1 MSRLI
6 ETNRV
11 RRLLWLTHQRYSA
24 PLLAGGDP
32 PWLDSAA
39 CVAWARQAHGLL
51 GSDVLTLPLAE
62 VAAAWLARDAAL
74 KAEMVEKTKRAHAPL
89 KACLASSPLRE
100 HAAALAGALRAAL
113 PAAIFA
119 LELPSPRDW
128 AAGALA
134 LAGGAAGA
142 EVDEDAA
149 DAAAAS
155 IADFLRIFATAG
167 VDAVLL
173 RETRAWDAADAAL
186 WLELYQ
192 PVANVARHYGWDWG
206 LQAPAATEVGG
217 THAPDFVITPPPCA
231 PGEASAPYAA
241 GLVVPEAFWQGAD
254 LPAPLRDTFDA
265 AEIPVAAHPETVL
278 ARLACLRERRLT
290 W

>member
-6 ETNRV
+6 DTNRA
-11 RRLLWLTHQRYSA
+11 RRLLWLNHERYSA

-62 VAAAWLARDAAL
+62 VAAAWLAREPAL
-74 KAEMVEKTKRAHAPL
+74 KAEMAEKTKRAHGPL
-89 KACLASSPLRE
+89 KACLASAPLRE
-100 HAAALAGALRAAL
+100 HAAALASALRAAL
-113 PAAIFA
+113 PEAIFA
-119 LELPSPRDW
+119 LVLPSPRDW
-128 AAGALA
+128 ADAALT
-134 LAGGAAGA
+134 LAGGTSDA

-149 DAAAAS
+149 NAAAAS
-155 IADFLRIFATAG
+155 IADFLRLFATAS

-173 RETRAWDAADAAL
+173 RETRAWDAAETGL

-206 LQAPAATEVGG
+206 LQAPAAIATGAA
-217 THAPDFVITPPPCA
+217 HAPDFVIAPPPA
-231 PGEASAPYAA
+231 GTGVA
-241 GLVVPEAFWQGAD
+241 GLLVPESFWQGGD
-254 LPAPLRDTFDA
+254 LPAPRPDTFDVA
-265 AEIPVAAHPETVL
+265 DIPASAHPETVL
-278 ARLACLRERRLT
+278 ARLAGLRERRLT